1 MGEFTPDK
9 HLAPSFG
16 LTYSWA
22 ILLRFLGVC
31 CCSIVE
37 PFHGSEVM
45 MAVAPKPRLSKPKG
59 TRFVLR
65 PYRRIPTWLVL
76 YYLSGECV
84 GKGVVTNLS
93 QSGMRIQGDH
103 AVEPGLDLALRVT
116 FADDGP
122 TIEIER
128 ATVRWVDGYDFGLD
142 LCPRQSVSREAH
154 RPFTERADSCPS
166 DARLKGCSLAGLPS
180 AFATNRHE

>member
-1 MGEFTPDK
+1 
-9 HLAPSFG
+9 
-16 LTYSWA
+16 
-22 ILLRFLGVC
+22 
-31 CCSIVE
+31 
-37 PFHGSEVM
+37 
-45 MAVAPKPRLSKPKG
+45 MAVAPKPRPSKPKG

-103 AVEPGLDLALRVT
+103 TVEPGLDLALRVT
-116 FADDGP
+116 FADAGQL
-122 TIEIER
+122 IEIER

-142 LCPRQSVSREAH
+142 LVLVSPLAAKYIAH
-154 RPFTERADSCPS
+154 LLSGQIRAPQM
-166 DARLKGCSLAGLPS
+166 P
-180 AFATNRHE
+180 T

>member
-1 MGEFTPDK
+1 
-9 HLAPSFG
+9 
-16 LTYSWA
+16 
-22 ILLRFLGVC
+22 
-31 CCSIVE
+31 
-37 PFHGSEVM
+37 
-45 MAVAPKPRLSKPKG
+45 MAVTPKPRPSKPRA

-76 YYLSGECV
+76 YYLSGEYV

-103 AVEPGLDLALRVT
+103 AVEPGLDLALSIK

-122 TIEIER
+122 PIEIER

-142 LCPRQSVSREAH
+142 LVLVSPLA
-154 RPFTERADSCPS
+154 ANYI
-166 DARLKGCSLAGLPS
+166 ARLLSGQIRAHQMP
-180 AFATNRHE
+180 A

>member
-1 MGEFTPDK
+1 
-9 HLAPSFG
+9 
-16 LTYSWA
+16 
-22 ILLRFLGVC
+22 
-31 CCSIVE
+31 
-37 PFHGSEVM
+37 
-45 MAVAPKPRLSKPKG
+45 MAVEPKPRPSKPSA

-84 GKGVVTNLS
+84 GKGVATNLS

-122 TIEIER
+122 PIEIER
-128 ATVRWVDGYDFGLD
+128 ATVRWVNGYDFGLD
-142 LCPRQSVSREAH
+142 LVLVSPLA
-154 RPFTERADSCPS
+154 AKCI
-166 DARLKGCSLAGLPS
+166 ARLLGGQIGTPQMS
-180 AFATNRHE
+180 A

>member
-1 MGEFTPDK
+1 
-9 HLAPSFG
+9 
-16 LTYSWA
+16 
-22 ILLRFLGVC
+22 
-31 CCSIVE
+31 
-37 PFHGSEVM
+37 
-45 MAVAPKPRLSKPKG
+45 MAVTPKPRPSKPRA

-122 TIEIER
+122 PIEIER

-142 LCPRQSVSREAH
+142 LVLVSPLA
-154 RPFTERADSCPS
+154 AKYI
-166 DARLKGCSLAGLPS
+166 ARLLNGQIRAHQMP
-180 AFATNRHE
+180 A